1 MQQKPPASASTIIA
15 VVLAGLLASGATA
28 QIYKYKDA
36 QGNTVFSDK
45 HPNGGQDGEVEEV
58 KLNAINSAQ
67 TPPKM
72 LAPESSN
79 KAASADVIRYETTI
93 IQPTNNTTIAM
104 GPGDFVITA
113 QISPALDTDET
124 LRLNMDGVPI
134 GKAQRSSSWQLSSV
148 FRGEHSLVVDRLQ
161 NSRVI
166 SSSTPV
172 TVYVLRPSVR

>member
-15 VVLAGLLASGATA
+15 VAVLAGLLASGATA

-72 LAPESSN
+72 LSSQSLQTRPPAPMSSVM
-79 KAASADVIRYETTI
+79 KPAI
-93 IQPTNNTTIAM
+93 IQPT
-104 GPGDFVITA
+104 IT
-113 QISPALDTDET
+113 P
-124 LRLNMDGVPI
+124 P
-134 GKAQRSSSWQLSSV
+134 
-148 FRGEHSLVVDRLQ
+148 
-161 NSRVI
+161 
-166 SSSTPV
+166 
-172 TVYVLRPSVR
+172 

>member
-1 MQQKPPASASTIIA
+1 MQQKRTVRASIIVAA
-15 VVLAGLLASGATA
+15 VVTGLLASATTA

-134 GKAQRSSSWQLSSV
+134 GKAQRSSSWQLSNV